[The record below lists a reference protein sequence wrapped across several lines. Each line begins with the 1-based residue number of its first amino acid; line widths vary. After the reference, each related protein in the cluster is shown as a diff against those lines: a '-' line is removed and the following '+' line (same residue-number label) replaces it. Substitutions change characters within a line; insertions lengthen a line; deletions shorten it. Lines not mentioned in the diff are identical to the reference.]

1 MTYIPNVETGYAA
14 IPPELLESFSMLI
27 PVLTAYL
34 TVILIVVLALTVL
47 MIVSTWIIFR
57 KAGTGGWKSL
67 IPIYCD
73 YTFFKIAWKRRYF
86 FLSIILILLSVVA
99 SNYLVL
105 LVPEI
110 PPILFSIIP
119 LILDILVVIIE
130 IKLHVKIARAFR
142 KRGGF
147 AVGLIFLPFIFFPIL
162 AFGRAKY
169 RKRKRRRKAL
179 PEVQA

>member
-1 MTYIPNVETGYAA
+1 LTYIPAA
-14 IPPELLESFSMLI
+14 EAGNAVIPQELIESFALLI

-34 TVILIVVLALTVL
+34 TVILIAVLALTIL
-47 MIVSTWIIFR
+47 MIVSNWFIFR

-86 FLSIILILLSVVA
+86 FISIILMVLSVAA

-105 LVPEI
+105 LAPDI
-110 PPILFSIIP
+110 PSILFTIIP

-147 AVGLIFLPFIFFPIL
+147 AAGLIFLPFIFFPIL

-179 PEVQA
+179 PEAQA